1 MNITWS
7 EARESED
14 QASLNVLKHWDGAN
28 TNIYVTLVIFIV
40 LKVCCHLIIS
50 CDWLGD
56 SGYLFLLGVL
66 SLQFMFIEDNIYIF
80 SMCFLIYYLFIF
92 YF

>member
-7 EARESED
+7 EAKDSDD

-40 LKVCCHLIIS
+40 LKVQNCNNQQMQINEHLVCFVS
-50 CDWLGD
+50 D
-56 SGYLFLLGVL
+56 V
-66 SLQFMFIEDNIYIF
+66 FIA
-80 SMCFLIYYLFIF
+80 C
-92 YF
+92 